1 MSETP
6 DTPETPPEP
15 QTPESPTPE
24 PQTSEAQTGRIGV
37 DSWVAESEARRSRSP
52 AALVSRG
59 AEKTP
64 DSLKLLLFVGF
75 AATVPYWTN
84 PGNLYIFGIITLFYA
99 ALALGLNVVVGFA
112 GLLDLGY
119 IAYAGLG
126 AYTYASLSSPRWGL
140 HWPAEL
146 TIPISMAVPAVVG
159 LLLGFASRRLLGD
172 YYAIVTLFF
181 AQAFIFFTNTTNPY
195 DITGGP
201 NGLPNDSPIT
211 FFGKALTS
219 YKQQYYLL
227 LVVVTLLG
235 AATYFANKSRTGRAW
250 RAQRDDPLAAQAMS
264 IPVNRVKIL
273 AAVMGAAI
281 AGLCGAFSA
290 AIVANGA
297 AVSSD
302 YSVAFLILIYAIVIL
317 GGVGSIAGV
326 FVGAA
331 IINCTLQ
338 FLQPQNDH
346 PGVKR
351 WLFYGTIVLLV
362 LLIKPVWRSLLVL
375 VATIAFGFVTHAI
388 VVAAAAAKWTSGV
401 PTAGSSW
408 IAHWAIIPNTDPA
421 TGLNHVNFDNI
432 VYIALVLMIIV
443 TASLKGWWRLAAL
456 VPTLYLTVL
465 AWENLLG
472 NSGGITAYL
481 LFGVML
487 IGLMAKRP
495 QGLLGKAS
503 VEIV

>member
-6 DTPETPPEP
+6 DTPETPPTAE
-15 QTPESPTPE
+15 TPE
-24 PQTSEAQTGRIGV
+24 PQTPDAQTPEAQTGRIGV
-37 DSWVAESEARRSRSP
+37 DSWVAESEARRSRTP
-52 AALVSRG
+52 GALLSRG
-59 AEKTP
+59 AERTP

-75 AATVPYWTN
+75 AASVPFWTSSS
-84 PGNLYIFGIITLFYA
+84 NLFIFGIITLFYA

-119 IAYAGLG
+119 VAFAGLG
-126 AYTYASLSSPRWGL
+126 AYTYASLSSPKWGL
-140 HWPAEL
+140 HWPAEA
-146 TIPISMAVPAVVG
+146 TIPIAMAAAGLVG

-181 AQAFIFFTNTTNPY
+181 AQAFISFTNTTNPY

-201 NGLPNDSPIT
+201 NGLPSADPIT
-211 FFGKALTS
+211 LHGHALIS
-219 YKQQYYLL
+219 HRQVYYLL
-227 LVVVTLLG
+227 LVVVTLLAG
-235 AATYFANKSRTGRAW
+235 ATYFANKSRTGRAW

-281 AGLCGAFSA
+281 AGLGGALY
-290 AIVANGA
+290 VAGIQHS

-302 YSVAFLILIYAIVIL
+302 YSVQFLILIYAIVIL
-317 GGVGSIAGV
+317 GGIGSIAGV

-331 IINCTLQ
+331 IIVFTLQ
-338 FLQPQNDH
+338 FLAPQNDL
-346 PGVKR
+346 PEQKR
-351 WLFYGTIVLLV
+351 WLFYGMIVLLV
-362 LLIKPVWRSLLVL
+362 LLIKPVWRSVLVL
-375 VATIAFGFVTHAI
+375 VATIGFGFAAHAI
-388 VVAAAAAKWTSGV
+388 VAATASSEWTSGV
-401 PTAGSSW
+401 PTSGSTW
-408 IAHWAIIPNTDPA
+408 IAHWAIMPGTDPA
-421 TGLNHVNFDNI
+421 TGLNHLNFNNI
-432 VYIALVLMIIV
+432 IYIGLVVMVIV
-443 TASLKGWWRLAAL
+443 TASLKGWWRMVAL

-465 AWENLLG
+465 AWENLLAD
-472 NSGGITAYL
+472 SGGITAYL

-503 VEIV
+503 VEII